1 MIIDLSQLTDG
12 FSSKLKVIS
21 FFLSII
27 KIKKLKSEL
36 YIYEKKSIECPYLFT
51 DLCLIKDCKIIK
63 LIIRPKNCIIFTPFN
78 YDIALKNL
86 KKKYNLKQADDQR
99 FNLLA
104 SLSYKN
110 FIPNKKIRKKIE
122 QIKLPKKFISI
133 HLRTTDRALNIK
145 NFLTSIQFSEMI
157 FHFQINKMLN
167 NISGYIKSKS
177 SIKNIFICSDDKF
190 YKEEALKK
198 LSNDYNIFTN
208 HTSYKVDNFR
218 QTNGIDFITELFCLS
233 KSQII
238 ISTVGGAVP
247 NCAYL
252 ISNKKIKNYKWTNNL
267 NYYIF
272 FKLIVLLIFYTKKFK
287 SFLFNFK

>member
-1 MIIDLSQLTDG
+1 MIIDLSKLTDG

-27 KIKKLKSEL
+27 KIKKLKREL
-36 YIYEKKSIECPYLFT
+36 YIYEKKTIECPYLFT
-51 DLCLIKDCKIIK
+51 DFCLIKNYKIFK
-63 LIIRPKNCIIFTPFN
+63 LKIRPKNCIIFTPYN
-78 YDIALKNL
+78 HNIEL
-86 KKKYNLKQADDQR
+86 KKLKKTYNLKPTDDR
-99 FNLLA
+99 KFNLLA

-110 FIPNKKIRKKIE
+110 FIPNIKIIKKIK

-145 NFLTSIQFSEMI
+145 NFLTSIQFPEMI
-157 FHFQINKMLN
+157 FYFQINNMIK

-208 HTSYKVDNFR
+208 NTSYKIGNFR

-247 NCAYL
+247 NCAYF

-272 FKLIVLLIFYTKKFK
+272 FKLIILLIFYIKRFK
-287 SFLFNFK
+287 SLLINFK

>member
-1 MIIDLSQLTDG
+1 
-12 FSSKLKVIS
+12 
-21 FFLSII
+21 
-27 KIKKLKSEL
+27 
-36 YIYEKKSIECPYLFT
+36 
-51 DLCLIKDCKIIK
+51 
-63 LIIRPKNCIIFTPFN
+63 
-78 YDIALKNL
+78 
-86 KKKYNLKQADDQR
+86 
-99 FNLLA
+99 
-104 SLSYKN
+104 
-110 FIPNKKIRKKIE
+110 
-122 QIKLPKKFISI
+122 
-133 HLRTTDRALNIK
+133 
-145 NFLTSIQFSEMI
+145 
-157 FHFQINKMLN
+157 MLN